1 MQFKAEYKILLT
13 IDLYMSNSEVFET
26 NDRYLSERF
35 RKHSK
40 ESEWF
45 IDISN
50 DRRFQYFGLISPYI
64 R

>member
-1 MQFKAEYKILLT
+1 MTGIYPRG
-13 IDLYMSNSEVFET
+13 SE
-26 NDRYLSERF
+26 NIRN
-35 RKHSK
+35 

>member
-1 MQFKAEYKILLT
+1 MTGIYPRG
-13 IDLYMSNSEVFET
+13 SE
-26 NDRYLSERF
+26 NIR
-35 RKHSK
+35 K